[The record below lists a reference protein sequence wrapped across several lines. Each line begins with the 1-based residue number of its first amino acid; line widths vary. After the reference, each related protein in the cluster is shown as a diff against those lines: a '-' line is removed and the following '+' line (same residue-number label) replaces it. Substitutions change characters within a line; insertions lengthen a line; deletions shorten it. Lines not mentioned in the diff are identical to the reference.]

1 MKRSRFATVITA
13 ITAATLSLFVAG
25 CLTTS
30 VGTKMSTDNVSK
42 LQKGVTTRA
51 EVETLFG
58 SPVTTSMMGDGRKMM
73 VYNYYGHTIKPTGL
87 GKTFASVLIPG
98 GNLFMGGGA
107 RANQEQQTLQ
117 IMLTKDGVVED
128 YEFANDASVTETSGG
143 LLTQQTTTTQVSPTI
158 STNR

>member
-1 MKRSRFATVITA
+1 MKRLRFATVIAT
-13 ITAATLSLFVAG
+13 ATLILFVVG
-25 CLTTS
+25 CVSTS
-30 VGTKMSTDNVSK
+30 VGTKMSVEK
-42 LQKGVTTRA
+42 VQQIKKGDTTRA

-58 SPVTTSMMGDGRKMM
+58 QPITTSMLGDGRKMM

-98 GNLFMGGGA
+98 GDLFMGGGA

-117 IMLTKDGVVED
+117 IILNKDGVVED
-128 YEFANDASVTETSGG
+128 YEFSNNASVTESSGG
-143 LLTQQTTTTQVSPTI
+143 LLTQKTTTTPVSPIT